1 MILLPL
7 QMGKYVLRSILHTYI
22 LNQDKNVL
30 YIYIYEVYIFKY
42 YFYYTT
48 FYNTHKCLKSNHT
61 TTGGHLP
68 IRGNQKGAFILHCL
82 QS

>member
-1 MILLPL
+1 
-7 QMGKYVLRSILHTYI
+7 MGKYVLRSILHTYI

-30 YIYIYEVYIFKY
+30 YIYIYIYIYEVYIFKY
-42 YFYYTT
+42 YFYTQH
-48 FYNTHKCLKSNHT
+48 FITHKCLKSNHT

-68 IRGNQKGAFILHCL
+68 IRGNQTGAFILHCL

>member
-1 MILLPL
+1 
-7 QMGKYVLRSILHTYI
+7 MGKYVLRSILHTYI

-30 YIYIYEVYIFKY
+30 YIYIYIYTKYIYLNTIFITQH
-42 YFYYTT
+42 FI
-48 FYNTHKCLKSNHT
+48 THKCLKSNHT

-68 IRGNQKGAFILHCL
+68 IRGNQTGAFILHCL

>member
-1 MILLPL
+1 MF
-7 QMGKYVLRSILHTYI
+7 
-22 LNQDKNVL
+22 
-30 YIYIYEVYIFKY
+30 YIYIKY